1 MGQAV
6 GCICG
11 QDSGNIQVPKS
22 DVTVENPENIENS
35 GMKASILAGEV
46 NNNIN
51 NEEEIRRS
59 K

>member
-11 QDSGNIQVPKS
+11 QDSGNIHVPKS
-22 DVTVENPENIENS
+22 DVTVENPEIIENS
-35 GMKASILAGEV
+35 GMKASILAGEL
-46 NNNIN
+46 NNNN
-51 NEEEIRRS
+51 NRS